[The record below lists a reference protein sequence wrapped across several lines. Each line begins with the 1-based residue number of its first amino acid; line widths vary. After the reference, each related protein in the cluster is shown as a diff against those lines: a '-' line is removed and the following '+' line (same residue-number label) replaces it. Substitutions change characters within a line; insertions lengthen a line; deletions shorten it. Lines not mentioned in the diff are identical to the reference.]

1 METALFCSLG
11 ASPSGARRAGG
22 KAKLLRHLELE
33 VMALGAVV
41 LALLVPH
48 VAVRAVKIRAVV
60 RGVMRVRRFHVF
72 RRRDELILR
81 VAGGAGR
88 GQAVVVVPGSVQVAV
103 VGIVSFVLWHAT
115 HFMPCAVWKSAM
127 PFAAAGPDARA
138 RLTAKAAA
146 KAIKAF
152 ILGIFY
158 LSQGYAAGPLRKS
171 GRPRRDGNVASKS
184 PGHREREQCPGP
196 RRDYLAAC

>member
-88 GQAVVVVPGSVQVAV
+88 GG
-103 VGIVSFVLWHAT
+103 
-115 HFMPCAVWKSAM
+115 
-127 PFAAAGPDARA
+127 
-138 RLTAKAAA
+138 
-146 KAIKAF
+146 
-152 ILGIFY
+152 
-158 LSQGYAAGPLRKS
+158 
-171 GRPRRDGNVASKS
+171 
-184 PGHREREQCPGP
+184 GHRVLRLMARHALHAVRRVEIRHAFRGGGAGREGEAHREGGC
-196 RRDYLAAC
+196 